1 MDELNGKVAVV
12 TGGASG
18 IGLAMGRAFAA
29 EGMKVVLADIEV
41 DALDA
46 AVAGFDQAADV
57 LGVRCDVSDGAQ
69 VDALRDA
76 ALERFGA
83 VHLVCNNAGV
93 SAGGPVWEH
102 SVADWDWV
110 LGVNLMGVVHGV
122 RAFTPLFI
130 EQGEGHVVNTA
141 SMAGL
146 ISPPFMAA
154 YTVSKHAVVALT
166 ETLFADLQLAGHT
179 GVGASVLCPGWVRTR
194 IHEAGRNRPE
204 GHGGDVAIGLAGEG
218 MQEFINEVIASG
230 LDPAVVADQVVDAVK
245 HRQFYVLTHPAWSE
259 AITRRTELIV
269 EGADPQVANLPAPAR
284 HE

>member
-1 MDELNGKVAVV
+1 MSMDDLMGKTAVV

-18 IGLAMGRAFAA
+18 IGLAMGHAFADQN
-29 EGMKVVLADIEV
+29 MKVVLADIET
-41 DALDA
+41 DALDE
-46 AVAGFDQAADV
+46 AVAGFDDGAEVVGV
-57 LGVRCDVSDGAQ
+57 LCDVSDGAQ
-69 VDALRDA
+69 VEGLRDA
-76 ALERFGA
+76 ALDHFGG

-93 SAGGPVWEH
+93 SAGGPVWEN
-102 SVADWDWV
+102 SLADWNWV
-110 LGVNLMGVVHGV
+110 LGVNLMGVVHGI

-130 EQGEGHVVNTA
+130 EQGEGHIVNTA

-146 ISPPFMAA
+146 TSPPFMAI
-154 YTVSKHAVVALT
+154 YNVSKHAVVTLT

-204 GHGGDVAIGLAGEG
+204 GQGGDVAIGLASEG

-230 LDPAVVADQVVDAVK
+230 LDPAVVADQVVNAVRG
-245 HRQFYVLTHPAWSE
+245 RQFYVLTHPAWNE

-269 EGADPQVANLPAPAR
+269 EGSDPQIANLPT
-284 HE
+284 